1 MILSIDTT
9 GAVGSIA
16 LCEGEVV
23 IEEARVEA
31 PEGFGQVLF
40 ARIGEL
46 LQRTGVGMAGIE
58 CFAVAAGPGSFTGVR
73 VGLTAVKGFAEAM
86 GKPVVAVSNL
96 RAVAFFGG
104 ASLRGAISDARR
116 GQVYAGVYDAGLRLQ
131 GEEIVTGL
139 REWLER
145 PPPEGIEFVTQ
156 NLALLGG
163 LPGTLAPWNLAG
175 AIGRIAWREFSE
187 GRAREAEEI
196 DANYVRRTDAE
207 MKWKD

>member
-9 GAVGSIA
+9 GTVGSVA
-16 LCEGEVV
+16 LCQGEEV
-23 IEEARVEA
+23 IEEARVVA

-46 LQRTGVGMAGIE
+46 LERNRVGIAGIE
-58 CFAVAAGPGSFTGVR
+58 CFAVASGPGSFTGVR
-73 VGLTAVKGFAEAM
+73 VGLTAAKGFAEAV

-96 RAVAFFGG
+96 RAVAFFGH

-116 GQVYAGVYDAGLRLQ
+116 GQVYAGVYDAELRLQ
-131 GEEIVTGL
+131 GEEVVIGM

-145 PPPEGIEFVTQ
+145 PPAEGIEFVTQ
-156 NLALLGG
+156 DLALLGG
-163 LPGTLAPWNLAG
+163 RPGTLAPSNLAG